1 MLQVESGITP
11 VKVER
16 NQEVKAEIRETLGTM
31 EVGTAFVIEG
41 KVKRSMVKAIAAVMN
56 VKIKIAMG
64 SDGKLR
70 CWKL

>member
-1 MLQVESGITP
+1 MLQVESGIQP

-16 NQEVKAEIRETLGTM
+16 NMEVKNEIRETLGTM

-41 KVKRSMVKAIAAVMN
+41 RVKRNIVKAVAATMA

-64 SDGKLR
+64 SDAKLR
-70 CWKL
+70 CWRM